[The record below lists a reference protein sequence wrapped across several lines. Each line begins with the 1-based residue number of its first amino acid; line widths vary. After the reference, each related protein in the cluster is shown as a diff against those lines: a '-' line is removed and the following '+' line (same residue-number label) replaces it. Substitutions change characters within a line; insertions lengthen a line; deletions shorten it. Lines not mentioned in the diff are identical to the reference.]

1 MTDRSVA
8 RLKLFFP
15 VLFAALAATA
25 LAVRPSADEQGDTKS
40 FPRRTWDPEQ
50 DFPPRVST
58 DKTVQLD
65 YPIVYVRVPRPY
77 PKEYYQINHLNQ
89 AGLHQTNAPGAELRL
104 LHPDGRDES
113 LVAVGPKESITDP
126 AVSFDGQ
133 WVYFAKF
140 HEMGTKED
148 AHMTRVRS
156 RRGSD
161 IYKVHVTT
169 RKVVQLTNQE
179 RTPNTGVVPKGT
191 ESHPR
196 GVHNLAP
203 CPVPG
208 GRIVFVSDRN
218 GYRGVREQTQA
229 AVQLFVMDD
238 DGNNVELIAP
248 MNLGGALHPV
258 PLKDGRVMFSS
269 LETQGLRGDEQWGIW
284 AIHPDGTNWGPLTSA
299 LGAPSGQAVHF
310 QTQLSDESIVVE
322 SYYQTGSTD
331 GFGTFWKFPMRLPEG
346 QPRFLPGAKHF
357 APFGLVRLTLFASES
372 DVRPNN
378 TDRHVTG
385 PGPFFGQ
392 VTHPSAAPDNHLL
405 VVWCPPAKA
414 QDQSTPV
421 YDAGIYLLKSGRPI
435 NHPSKMRLIKND
447 PKYQELWPRALVPYK
462 RIYGVDEP
470 RRLVHRN
477 DGKQSKHLP
486 AGTPFG
492 LVGTSSLY
500 KRESYP
506 GGGVPP
512 GSVTA
517 RSPRP
522 NDRKQMW
529 RELAPTLGNWSKQG
543 ADAGLY
549 ENSDIWGIR
558 IVLLEPVSDLGHR
571 QEPRSRLFTLVSNSE
586 ERLRILGEFPVRKFS
601 RSRHAPRDG
610 ADHAERDDYKQPLD
624 PDGNHDT
631 SFLAKIPANVAF
643 TFQTLD
649 HNGMVL
655 NMAQTWHQVRPGEVR
670 NNCGGCHAHSQKP
683 TDFNLTAA
691 AKPDYQPWDLTK
703 EHPLF
708 TTRAHDRLG
717 RKVDVKDR
725 TGVRFVKAVK
735 DVEFF
740 RDVKPI
746 LDRSCVACHTSKSEK
761 PAGRLA
767 LDDYRPDNRSGFAAG
782 HVTWSGF
789 RQLRRGLP
797 RTYARL
803 AQYSPPFQSRRS
815 LLIWKVYGKRLDGFR
830 NEDIPSPP
838 LDFDNEHHIVNWGHH
853 HHRERMDVDYRGSV
867 MPPPKAVA
875 GTYKGPDGK
884 LIKVAPLSD
893 EDRLTL
899 VRWIDLGS
907 PIDLDSDPAHP
918 ERRGQG
924 IACDEQ
930 RPTLTLTYPQASVN
944 APLTRLLVGM
954 HDYYSGLDADSF
966 RVVADF
972 PLDGTPAGQNL
983 ASRFTALPGN
993 RWELKLAKPLADLPK
1008 GKLTVSVKD
1017 RQGNITRIERTFSVA
1032 APGRT
1037 RR

>member
-1 MTDRSVA
+1 MKCKLSILCGMVLAVAATGLVLVA
-8 RLKLFFP
+8 RP
-15 VLFAALAATA
+15 GPGASRAVN
-25 LAVRPSADEQGDTKS
+25 VRPPSI
-40 FPRRTWDPEQ
+40 
-50 DFPPRVST
+50 ST
-58 DKTVQLD
+58 DKSIQYD

-77 PKEYYQINHLNQ
+77 PKEYCHLNHLNQ

-113 LVAVGPKESITDP
+113 LVAVGPQESITDP

-133 WVYFAKF
+133 WVYYARF
-140 HEMGTKED
+140 HEMGTKEE
-148 AHMTRVRS
+148 AHMTRIRS

-161 IYKVHVTT
+161 IYKVHVRT
-169 RKVVQLTNQE
+169 RKVVQLTHQE
-179 RTPNTGVVPKGT
+179 RTPNTGVVPEGT

-208 GRIVFVSDRN
+208 GKIVFVSDRN

-238 DGNNVELIAP
+238 DGSNVDFIAP

-269 LETQGLRGDEQWGIW
+269 LETQGLRGNEQWGIW
-284 AIHPDGTNWGPLTSA
+284 AIHPDGTHWGPLTSA
-299 LGAPSGQAVHF
+299 LGSPRGQAVHF
-310 QTQLSDESIVVE
+310 QAQLSDESIVVE

-346 QPRFLPGAKHF
+346 QPRFLPGAKRF
-357 APFGLVRLTLFASES
+357 APIDLVKLTRFASES
-372 DVRPNN
+372 DVRPNHKIGN
-378 TDRHVTG
+378 VNNETFAG
-385 PGPFFGQ
+385 N

-405 VVWCPPAKA
+405 LTWSLPSDA
-414 QDQSTPV
+414 QDPSTPL
-421 YDAGIYLLKSGRPI
+421 YDAGIYLLKSGQPI
-435 NHPSKMRLIKND
+435 DDPGKMLLVKND

-470 RRLVHRN
+470 KRLVHVN

-492 LVGTSSLY
+492 LVGSSSLY

-506 GGGVPP
+506 GGVVPP

-529 RELAPTLGNWSKQG
+529 RELAPTLGNWDKQG

-571 QEPRSRLFTLVSNSE
+571 LDPRSRHFALVSNTE
-586 ERLRILGEFPVRKFS
+586 ERLRILGEFPVRKFG
-601 RSRHAPRDG
+601 PDG
-610 ADHAERDDYKQPLD
+610 KQPLD

-631 SFLAKIPANVAF
+631 SFLAKIPADTAF

-649 HNGMVL
+649 NNGMVL
-655 NMAQTWHQVRPGEVR
+655 NMAQTWHQVRPGEIR
-670 NNCGGCHAHSQKP
+670 NDCGGCHAHSQKP
-683 TDFNLTAA
+683 TLFEKTAA
-691 AKPDYQPWDLTK
+691 AKPDYPIWDLTK

-708 TTRAHDRLG
+708 TTRANDRSG
-717 RKVDVKDR
+717 RKADVKGQ
-725 TGVRFVKAVK
+725 TGVRLVKGVQ
-735 DVEFF
+735 DVEFY

-746 LDRSCVACHTSKSEK
+746 LDRSCVACHTIKNEK
-761 PAGRLA
+761 PAGGLA
-767 LDDYRPDNRSGFAAG
+767 LDDYRPDDRSGFAAG
-782 HVTWSGF
+782 HVTWSGY
-789 RQLRRGLP
+789 RQLRQNLP
-797 RTYARL
+797 RTYARM

-815 LLIWKVYGKRLDGFR
+815 LLIWKVYGRRLDGFR
-830 NEDIPSPP
+830 NEDIQSPR
-838 LDFDNEHHIVNWGHH
+838 LDYDNDQHIVNWGHH
-853 HHRERMDVDYRGSV
+853 HHRERMDVDYKGSV
-867 MPPPKAVA
+867 MPPPEAVA
-875 GTYKGPDGK
+875 GSYKGPDGK
-884 LIKVAPLSD
+884 LIKVQPLSD

-907 PIDLDSDPAHP
+907 PIDCPDPKAPAARSSWLLD
-918 ERRGQG
+918 EG
-924 IACDEQ
+924 
-930 RPTLTLTYPQASVN
+930 RPTLTLTVPEPGASTES
-944 APLTRLLVGM
+944 LTHVLLGM
-954 HDYYSGLDADSF
+954 HDYGSGLNQDSF
-966 RVVADF
+966 TVKADF
-972 PLDGTPAGQNL
+972 PIDGIAAGQNL
-983 ASRFTALPGN
+983 ASRFKELPDH
-993 RWELKLAKPLADLPK
+993 RWELKLARPITRLPR
-1008 GKLTVSVKD
+1008 GKVEVSVKD
-1017 RQGNITRIERTFSVA
+1017 RQGNITRIQRTFSISSRA
-1032 APGRT
+1032 GG
-1037 RR
+1037 